1 MTKFDMTPV
10 IDIRAAGRDRLGT
23 PGQSNFLTASARRKD
38 NKKKKKLFSES
49 AILVMST
56 LSLKGRVTPT
66 DDRG

>member
-10 IDIRAAGRDRLGT
+10 IDIRAAGLDRLGT